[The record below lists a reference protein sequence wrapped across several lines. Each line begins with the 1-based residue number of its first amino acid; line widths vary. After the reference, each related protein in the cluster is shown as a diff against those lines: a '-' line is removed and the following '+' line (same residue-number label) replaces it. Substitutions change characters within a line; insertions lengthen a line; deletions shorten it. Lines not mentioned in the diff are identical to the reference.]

1 MDAPKDTLQFR
12 IALWA
17 IVLGINLPVPTF
29 FGVIIL
35 REMNGGLIGMG
46 FGILLVWAIGL
57 PVCAYG
63 KWAFDALFT
72 GGIFLALTQFIPLV
86 QIAAGVMAGVVL
98 ELATGDSLTTVA
110 KHDRI
115 FLEVRGLALTLLTAQ
130 PLVGFAFLGGLIFNW
145 LFRDPVVPPVDM
157 EIHADPAD
165 EPPATSEVE
174 PIGENPRQ
182 TGSP

>member
-1 MDAPKDTLQFR
+1 MDAPINTFPSR

-17 IVLGINLPVPTF
+17 IVLGINLPIC
-29 FGVIIL
+29 FGFGLELVGSHD
-35 REMNGGLIGMG
+35 GGLIGMG

-57 PVCAYG
+57 PVCGYG

-86 QIAAGVMAGVVL
+86 QIAAGVFAIKVWEGL
-98 ELATGDSLTTVA
+98 TGDSVRTNQNL
-110 KHDRI
+110 I